1 MGAAVSFSWA
11 RAATALRRLVREDAA
26 KPREEQHLDE
36 GQRAS
41 LTWMAERLPQSGVV
55 LADEVGTG
63 KTRIACAVVHA
74 VLEAG
79 GRAAVVVPHGLMH
92 QWTAESRKLRANS
105 PAPKELTTFTEF
117 LREVSPNE
125 ASWKDFSPRPDE
137 SEWWLISHGFRAPLV
152 RSNSYVWRAA
162 LPAFVELHLA
172 SGADRQDGRTRIGK
186 LQREFENARA
196 SWWGWNGM
204 ARIASEVAPRVRG
217 RRDLRKRM
225 EALPPLNVSSWNND
239 ALLAQFGNGG
249 DGRPLTE
256 ELLGLWLGEFDLLVI
271 DEAHKSRGEVDVED
285 TALGTASGTVLARL
299 VDALLKQPEGGRR
312 LCLTATPMELELAQ
326 WIDLLKR
333 ARCSIEYAKFKK
345 VIEEFQVAAKNASTA
360 PDEVTRLDILVGTSR
375 AFESALKDFV
385 SRRRRDADQSIQH
398 FSSAAKLKA
407 GLPHPHRRLNRVL
420 IEWAEASGQN
430 SPWLDVLFAAECMS
444 QSARGLTLK
453 DTAEWPRAVR
463 DAYTKLSA
471 GHVSIDLFETSEP
484 LRVPEAGVVDDHTRG
499 KITRAAYWYRRLRD
513 GRRRVLEALPP
524 MDDAELDPDAEHPR
538 ILAAVKEIE
547 GWTLKREKVLV
558 FGVFLR
564 PLHILTDVLN
574 VRRALRDADQK
585 RPSALNFFPER
596 RGSTDAEQS
605 RRSMALLGIAVQ
617 QLDRMRA
624 ERDDNGEA
632 VLKGRLAS
640 GNGAEMRRALADGHK
655 AYKGLRDKVRRRA
668 KKPVVAWRADPSLL
682 GGAPIDRE
690 LERAL
695 EDHLVSFI
703 LDDLL
708 ATTSESDK
716 VTEEVT
722 DERFATLVTEFI
734 KERLCPLLGELGGDD
749 IDEEQAVLRQQALHA
764 LLEDDDGRQSLHARL
779 LQGATW
785 WETRRYIQAAFNRPG
800 ASPWVLIAQSQV
812 GRVGLNLHEACR
824 VVVQFHAEWNP
835 AVLEQQIGRVDRKG
849 SLWEQRAQQWLV
861 DGAQGEPPLVE
872 IRQLIFEGTYDAFQ
886 WDRVMRRQHVFD
898 ASLFGSLLPADVW
911 HRVPPDYRSALLQ
924 AAPDFSPPPPGDEG
938 QHDRGD

>member
-1 MGAAVSFSWA
+1 MSFSWA
-11 RAATALRRLVREDAA
+11 GAATALRRLVEEDAA
-26 KPREEQHLDE
+26 NPRDEQHLDG

-41 LTWMAERLPQSGVV
+41 LAWIAERLPHSGVV

-63 KTRIACAVVHA
+63 KTRIACAVVHS

-92 QWTAESRKLRANS
+92 QWTVESRKLRANS

-172 SGADRQDGRTRIGK
+172 SRVDRQDGRTRIGK
-186 LQREFENARA
+186 LQREIENARA

-285 TALGTASGTVLARL
+285 TALGAASGTVLARL
-299 VDALLKQPEGGRR
+299 VDKLLRQPENGRR
-312 LCLTATPMELELAQ
+312 LCLTATPMELDLSQ
-326 WIDLLKR
+326 WLHLLRR
-333 ARCSIEYAKFKK
+333 ARCGLDWEKGEE
-345 VIEEFQVAAKNASTA
+345 VIEKFQSSIRNAATA
-360 PDEVTRLDILVGTSR
+360 PDEGGRLDDLCG
-375 AFESALKDFV
+375 AAGDFERALKDYV
-385 SRRRRDADQSIQH
+385 TRRRRDEDPLITT
-398 FSSAAKLKA
+398 FREGAALPE
-407 GLPHPHRRLNRVL
+407 GLPHPHRRLRRVQ
-420 IEWAEASGQN
+420 IGWAETVGQN

-444 QSARGLTLK
+444 QSTRGLTLK
-453 DTAEWPRAVR
+453 DTPDWPRAVR

-471 GHVSIDLFETSEP
+471 GHVSIDLSETSEP

-513 GRRRVLEALPP
+513 GRRRVIEALPP
-524 MDDAELDPDAEHPR
+524 MNDAELDPDTEHPR

-547 GWTLKREKVLV
+547 GWTLKREKALV

-574 VRRALRDADQK
+574 VRRALRDADQE

-596 RGSTDAEQS
+596 RGLTDAEQS
-605 RRSMALLGIAVQ
+605 RRSKVLLGIAAQ

-624 ERDDNGEA
+624 ERDDNAEP

-640 GNGAEMRRALADGHK
+640 GNGVEMGRALADSHK
-655 AYKGLRDKVRRRA
+655 AYKGLRGKVRRRA

-682 GGAPIDRE
+682 GGAPIDRK
-690 LERAL
+690 LEGAL
-695 EDHLVSFI
+695 EDHLVSFV
-703 LDDLL
+703 LDDFL
-708 ATTSESDK
+708 ATTSESD
-716 VTEEVT
+716 EVT
-722 DERFATLVTEFI
+722 DERFATLTTEFVE
-734 KERLCPLLGELGGDD
+734 ERLRPLLGELGGDD
-749 IDEEQAVLRQQALHA
+749 VDEEQAVLRQQALHA
-764 LLEDDDGRQSLHARL
+764 LLEDDDGLQPLHARL
-779 LQGATW
+779 LQGATRW
-785 WETRRYIQAAFNRPG
+785 ATRRYFQAAFNRPS

-812 GRVGLNLHEACR
+812 GREGLNLHESCR

-849 SLWEQRAQQWLV
+849 SLWEHRARKWLAE
-861 DGAQGEPPLVE
+861 GAQGEPPFVE
-872 IRQLIFEGTYDAFQ
+872 VRQLVFEGTYDAFQ
-886 WDRVMRRQHVFD
+886 WDRVMRRQRVFD
-898 ASLFGSLLPADVW
+898 ASLFGSLLPAEAW
-911 HRVPPDYRSALLQ
+911 ERVPEGRKPDLLN
-924 AAPDFSPPPPGDEG
+924 AAPSFKPPDS
-938 QHDRGD
+938 

>member
-11 RAATALRRLVREDAA
+11 RAATALRKLVGEDAA
-26 KPREEQHLDE
+26 KPREGQRLDE

-92 QWTAESRKLRANS
+92 QWTAESRKLLANS

-125 ASWKDFSPRPDE
+125 ASWNDFGPRPDE

-172 SGADRQDGRTRIGK
+172 SRADRQDGRTRIGK
-186 LQREFENARA
+186 LQREIENAPA

-239 ALLAQFGNGG
+239 ALLAQFGNDG

-285 TALGTASGTVLARL
+285 TALGAASGTVLARL

-312 LCLTATPMELELAQ
+312 LCLTATPMELELSQ
-326 WIDLLKR
+326 WLDLLGR
-333 ARCSIEYAKFKK
+333 ARSKLNSDDGAR
-345 VIEEFQVAAKNASTA
+345 VIDDFRMATKNAATA
-360 PDEVTRLDILVGTSR
+360 PDEAERLDALMKAAQR
-375 AFESALKDFV
+375 FEAALKPYV
-385 SRRRRDADQSIQH
+385 TRRRRAESNEIKAFRD
-398 FSSAAKLKA
+398 KLLDEKQKQR
-407 GLPHPHRRLNRVL
+407 PHPHRKVKALPISWSETV
-420 IEWAEASGQN
+420 GQN

-444 QSARGLTLK
+444 QSARGLRVK
-453 DTAEWPRAVR
+453 DTADWPRAVR

-471 GHVSIDLFETSEP
+471 GHVSIDLSETSEP

-499 KITRAAYWYRRLRD
+499 KIMRAAYWYRRLRD
-513 GRRRVLEALPP
+513 GRRRVLEALLP
-524 MDDAELDPDAEHPR
+524 MNDAELDPDAEHPR

-547 GWTLKREKVLV
+547 GWTLRREKVLV

-574 VRRALRDADQK
+574 VRRALRDADQE

-605 RRSMALLGIAVQ
+605 RRSKVLLGIAAQ

-624 ERDDNGEA
+624 ERDDNGEP
-632 VLKGRLAS
+632 VLEGRLAS
-640 GNGAEMRRALADGHK
+640 GNGAEMRRALADSHK

-668 KKPVVAWRADPSLL
+668 KKPVVAWRSDPSLL
-682 GGAPIDRE
+682 GGAPIDPE
-690 LERAL
+690 LEGAL
-695 EDHLVSFI
+695 EDHLVSFV
-703 LDDLL
+703 LDDFL
-708 ATTSESDK
+708 ATTSESD
-716 VTEEVT
+716 EVT
-722 DERFATLVTEFI
+722 DERFVALTTEFVE
-734 KERLCPLLGELGGDD
+734 ERLHPLLGELGGDD
-749 IDEEQAVLRQQALHA
+749 VDEEQAVLRQQALHA

-779 LQGATW
+779 LQGATR
-785 WETRRYIQAAFNRPG
+785 WETRRYLQAAFNRPG

-812 GRVGLNLHEACR
+812 GREGLNLHEACR
-824 VVVQFHAEWNP
+824 VVMQFHAEWNP

-849 SLWEQRAQQWLV
+849 SLWEQRAQQWLI
-861 DGAQGEPPLVE
+861 DGAQGEPPFVE
-872 IRQLIFEGTYDAFQ
+872 VRQLIFEGTYDAFQ

-898 ASLFGSLLPADVW
+898 ASLFGSLLPTDVW
-911 HRVPPDYRSALLQ
+911 DRVPEGRLPELLA
-924 AAPDFSPPPPGDEG
+924 AAPSFRPP
-938 QHDRGD
+938 RSK

>member
-11 RAATALRRLVREDAA
+11 RAATALRKLVGEDAA
-26 KPREEQHLDE
+26 KLPEEQHLDE

-92 QWTAESRKLRANS
+92 QWTAESRKLLANS

-125 ASWKDFSPRPDE
+125 ASWKDFGPRPDE

-172 SGADRQDGRTRIGK
+172 SRADRQDGRTRIGK
-186 LQREFENARA
+186 LQREIENAPA

-271 DEAHKSRGEVDVED
+271 DEAHKSRGEVDVAD
-285 TALGTASGTVLARL
+285 TALGAASGTVLARL

-312 LCLTATPMELELAQ
+312 LCLTATPMELELSQ
-326 WIDLLKR
+326 WLDLLGR
-333 ARCSIEYAKFKK
+333 ARSGLDQERGR
-345 VIEEFQVAAKNASTA
+345 QVVKRLHDAASRAAVA
-360 PDEVTRLDILVGTSR
+360 PDEGIRLDELC
-375 AFESALKDFV
+375 SAAREFTKTLAPHV
-385 SRRRRDADQSIQH
+385 TRRRRDEDPLVARFRDG
-398 FSSAAKLKA
+398 AALPE
-407 GLPHPHRRLNRVL
+407 GLPHPHRRLRRVQ
-420 IEWAEASGQN
+420 IGWTETVGQN

-471 GHVSIDLFETSEP
+471 GHVSIDLAETSEP

-499 KITRAAYWYRRLRD
+499 KIMRAAYWYRRLRD

-524 MDDAELDPDAEHPR
+524 MNDAELDPDAEHPR

-547 GWTLKREKVLV
+547 GWTLRREKVLV

-574 VRRALRDADQK
+574 VRRALRDADQE

-605 RRSMALLGIAVQ
+605 RRSKVLLGIAAQ

-624 ERDDNGEA
+624 EREDNGEP
-632 VLKGRLAS
+632 VLTGRLAS
-640 GNGAEMRRALADGHK
+640 GNGAEMRRALADSHK

-690 LERAL
+690 LEGAL
-695 EDHLVSFI
+695 EDHLVSFV
-703 LDDLL
+703 LDDFL
-708 ATTSESDK
+708 ATTSESD
-716 VTEEVT
+716 EVT
-722 DERFATLVTEFI
+722 DERFAALTTEFVE
-734 KERLCPLLGELGGDD
+734 ERLRPLLGELGGDD
-749 IDEEQAVLRQQALHA
+749 VDEEQAVLRQQALHA

-779 LQGATW
+779 LQGATR
-785 WETRRYIQAAFNRPG
+785 WETRRYLQAAFNRPG

-812 GRVGLNLHEACR
+812 GREGLNLHEACR

-849 SLWEQRAQQWLV
+849 SLWEQRAQQWLI
-861 DGAQGEPPLVE
+861 DGARGEPPFVE
-872 IRQLIFEGTYDAFQ
+872 VRQLIFEGTYDAFQ

-898 ASLFGSLLPADVW
+898 ASLFGSLLPTDVW
-911 HRVPPDYRSALLQ
+911 DRVPEGRLPELLA
-924 AAPDFSPPPPGDEG
+924 AAPSFRPP
-938 QHDRGD
+938 RSK

>member
-1 MGAAVSFSWA
+1 MTFSWA
-11 RAATALRRLVREDAA
+11 CAASALRKLVAEDAA
-26 KPREEQHLDE
+26 KQREEQHLDD

-92 QWTAESRKLRANS
+92 QWIAETRKLRADS
-105 PAPKELTTFTEF
+105 QAPKELTTFTEF
-117 LREVSPNE
+117 LREVSAND

-172 SGADRQDGRTRIGK
+172 SPYERGDGRTRIGR
-186 LQREFENARA
+186 LQREIEEAPT

-204 ARIASEVAPRVRG
+204 ARIASEVAPRVCG
-217 RRDLRKRM
+217 RKDLRERI

-249 DGRPLTE
+249 DGCPLTE

-271 DEAHKSRGEVDVED
+271 DEAHKSRGEVDLED
-285 TALGTASGTVLARL
+285 MALGAASGTVLARL
-299 VDALLKQPEGGRR
+299 VDALLKQPENGRR
-312 LCLTATPMELELAQ
+312 LCLTATPMELELSQ
-326 WIDLLKR
+326 WLDLLGR
-333 ARCSIEYAKFKK
+333 ARSGLDQERGR
-345 VIEEFQVAAKNASTA
+345 QVVKRLHDAASRAAVA
-360 PDEVTRLDILVGTSR
+360 PDEGNRLDELCAAAR
-375 AFESALKDFV
+375 DFTKTLSPHV
-385 SRRRRDADQSIQH
+385 TRRRRDEDPLVTSFREGAV
-398 FSSAAKLKA
+398 LPE
-407 GLPHPHRRLNRVL
+407 GLPHPHRRLRRVQ
-420 IEWAEASGQN
+420 IGWTETVGQS

-471 GHVSIDLFETSEP
+471 GHVSIDLSETSEP
-484 LRVPEAGVVDDHTRG
+484 LRVPEPGVVDDHTRG
-499 KITRAAYWYRRLRD
+499 KIARVAYWYRRLRD

-524 MDDAELDPDAEHPR
+524 MNGVELDADAEHPR
-538 ILAAVKEIE
+538 VLAAVKEIE

-574 VRRALRDADQK
+574 VRRALRDADQE

-605 RRSMALLGIAVQ
+605 RRSKVLLGIAAQ

-624 ERDDNGEA
+624 ERDDNGEPI
-632 VLKGRLAS
+632 LKGRLAS
-640 GNGAEMRRALADGHK
+640 GNGAKICRALADSHK
-655 AYKGLRDKVRRRA
+655 AYKGLRNKVRRRA

-682 GGAPIDRE
+682 GGAPIDRK
-690 LERAL
+690 LEGAL
-695 EDHLVSFI
+695 EDHLVSFV
-703 LDDLL
+703 LDDFL
-708 ATTSESDK
+708 ATTSKSD
-716 VTEEVT
+716 EVT
-722 DERFATLVTEFI
+722 DERFGALTTEFVE
-734 KERLCPLLGELGGDD
+734 ERLRPLLGELGRGDV
-749 IDEEQAVLRQQALHA
+749 DEKQAVLRQQALHA

-779 LQGATW
+779 LQGATQ
-785 WETRRYIQAAFNRPG
+785 WETRRYLQAAFNRPG

-812 GRVGLNLHEACR
+812 GREGLNLHESCR

-849 SLWEQRAQQWLV
+849 SLWERLAQNWL
-861 DGAQGEPPLVE
+861 DGERQGEPPFVE
-872 IRQLIFEGTYDAFQ
+872 VRQLVFEGTYDAFQ

-898 ASLFGSLLPADVW
+898 ASLFGSLLPIEAWD
-911 HRVPPDYRSALLQ
+911 RVPKERRAELLA
-924 AAPDFSPPPPGDEG
+924 AAPSFRPPRAE
-938 QHDRGD
+938 